1 MVFSSIEFL
10 FYFFPFFLIIYYL
23 VPSKFKN
30 YVLLIFSLIFYAWG
44 EPIYI
49 CLMIFSTFVDFINGR
64 LLSHDNNEKRRKI
77 YLFFALLINLSL
89 LGFFKY
95 SNFLI
100 QNLND
105 LFKLNITLLNVKL
118 PIGISFYT
126 FQTMSYSIDVY
137 RKKFEPETNY
147 FRYLTYVS
155 MFPQL
160 IAGPIVRYETVNSE
174 LHQRKISFDKVAHGF
189 RRFLQGLFKKVLIA
203 NNIGILFD
211 TISSSDVN
219 QSSIL
224 TLWLGLIA
232 YAIQIYFDFSGYSD
246 MAIGSGE
253 MLGFTFNENFDY
265 PYLSKSIAEFWRRW
279 HISLGTWFRDYLMY
293 PILKSDFIQNIQ
305 KYLKKKVNKKFAKV
319 VTVSIGTT
327 IVFFVTGL
335 WHGASNNFVLWGL
348 YYGLFLI
355 IEEAFLGKK
364 LDNTKYKV
372 INHLYVLFVVLVGY
386 AIFGLEDMSLCS
398 RYLISA
404 FGFHHFPLFNNDFLF
419 YISNYGVILIIG
431 IFFCLPIYKNVS
443 LKLKNNITFNV
454 FEYIVYIIL
463 FICSISYL
471 VTSSYNPFMYF
482 RF

>member
-10 FYFFPFFLIIYYL
+10 FYFFPFFLIVYYL
-23 VPSKFKN
+23 TPNKIKN
-30 YVLLIFSLIFYAWG
+30 YVLLTFSLIFYAWG
-44 EPIYI
+44 EPIYVF
-49 CLMIFSTFVDFINGR
+49 LMIFSTFIDFINGR
-64 LLSHDNNEKRRKI
+64 LLSRNNNDKRRKM
-77 YLFFALLINLSL
+77 YLSIALLINLSL

-95 SNFLI
+95 SDFLI
-100 QNLND
+100 ENINT
-105 LFKLNITLLNVKL
+105 LFKLNIGLLNVKL

-137 RKKFEPETNY
+137 RKKVEPETNY

-160 IAGPIVRYETVNSE
+160 IAGPIVRYETINSE
-174 LHQRKISFDKVAHGF
+174 LHSRSISFDKVTHGF
-189 RRFLQGLFKKVLIA
+189 KRFLQGLFKKVLIA
-203 NNIGILFD
+203 NNIGTLFNI
-211 TISSSDVN
+211 ISSSN
-219 QSSIL
+219 IEQSSIL

-253 MLGFTFNENFDY
+253 MLGFTFDENFDY

-305 KYLKKKVNKKFAKV
+305 KKLKEKTNKKIAKKI
-319 VTVSIGTT
+319 TISIGTT

-335 WHGASNNFVLWGL
+335 WHGASNNFIIWGL

-355 IEEAFLGKK
+355 IEEAFLGKF
-364 LDNTKYKV
+364 LDNTKHKI
-372 INHLYVLFVVLVGY
+372 INHIYVLIVVLVGY
-386 AIFGLEDMSLCS
+386 AIFSIEDMGICIK
-398 RYLISA
+398 YLSSA
-404 FGFHHFPLFNNDFLF
+404 FGLNHLPVLNNDFIF
-419 YISNYGVILIIG
+419 YISNYGVILLIG
-431 IFFCLPIYKNVS
+431 IFFCVPVYKKIS
-443 LKLKNNITFNV
+443 LKFKDSAIFNV
-454 FEYIVYIIL
+454 FEYAMYIVL
-463 FICSISYL
+463 FICTISYL